1 MENDLQP
8 SVRWS
13 ELVVLESSTLHGLG
27 FEETDGSTLDTK
39 GIPSQMVCEQFVD
52 KLWAS
57 TVRSGLRKDRVP
69 QLWQSILPMR
79 TFIQFRPEPLP
90 AVVGT
95 RTYIASVR
103 GGHSDAYTET

>member
-27 FEETDGSTLDTK
+27 LEETDGSTLDTK
-39 GIPSQMVCEQFVD
+39 GILSQLVCEQLVD
-52 KLWAS
+52 KPWAS
-57 TVRSGLRKDRVP
+57 TVRSGFRKDRVP

-79 TFIQFRPEPLP
+79 TLIQFRPEPLP
-90 AVVGT
+90 AAVVT
-95 RTYIASVR
+95 RTHITFVR